1 MNCVQLVDRSFNVL
15 LTNSNTMKERSSTSS
30 TARVFASRMSPV
42 THAERSSHKHAVGVL
57 LLLLAIDAVMI
68 VLAVMQNRG
77 VLTDPR
83 FLLWWERGFPEML
96 QYAKY
101 AAGAIIMFR
110 GAARGYGRTA
120 VVWGM
125 LFMLLLCE
133 DSLMIHE
140 RIGARIGTYLHFPS
154 IRSMEPAQLGEIVV
168 AAGEGGT
175 FFIALV
181 LTLRTASHASR
192 RLTFALLVGLF
203 ALAGFGVIVDAI
215 NSMASRGTWIRRVL
229 GFVEDGGEMVAASL
243 LVWTAWVWRD
253 PERG

>member
-1 MNCVQLVDRSFNVL
+1 MWRI
-15 LTNSNTMKERSSTSS
+15 
-30 TARVFASRMSPV
+30 
-42 THAERSSHKHAVGVL
+42 THAARFRDKHAIGVL
-57 LLLLAIDAVMI
+57 LLLLAIDGIMI
-68 VLAVMQNRG
+68 VLAVMQNLG
-77 VLTDPR
+77 VFTDPR

-110 GAARGYGRTA
+110 GAARGYGKTA

-140 RIGARIGTYLHFPS
+140 RIGARIGTYLHLPS
-154 IRSMEPAQLGEIVV
+154 IRSMAPAQLGEIVV

-175 FFIALV
+175 LFIALV
-181 LTLRTASHASR
+181 LTLRTASQASR
-192 RLTFALLVGLF
+192 RLTLALLVGVF

-243 LVWTAWVWRD
+243 LVWTAWVLRNPPLPPISVARRRD
-253 PERG
+253 

>member
-1 MNCVQLVDRSFNVL
+1 
-15 LTNSNTMKERSSTSS
+15 
-30 TARVFASRMSPV
+30 
-42 THAERSSHKHAVGVL
+42 
-57 LLLLAIDAVMI
+57 
-68 VLAVMQNRG
+68 
-77 VLTDPR
+77 
-83 FLLWWERGFPEML
+83 
-96 QYAKY
+96 
-101 AAGAIIMFR
+101 
-110 GAARGYGRTA
+110 
-120 VVWGM
+120 M

-215 NSMASRGTWIRRVL
+215 NSMASRRNLDQTGARFSWRMAARWSPPACWCGPRGSGEILNAVN
-229 GFVEDGGEMVAASL
+229 DGPQ
-243 LVWTAWVWRD
+243 RD
-253 PERG
+253 